1 MNNSSELLVDP
12 VLFGGKWSKLEFEIT
27 LVNGRLPPQRTGCS
41 HNSVLAHKRTVGLF
55 ENLLTS
61 MQLRELVDLTNF
73 LKELFNFLVLT
84 IRSLFFFL
92 STRNVKTL
100 SSEVHSLT
108 NSLYNDH
115 RFHSVSNFY
124 YRSTIMSHFRKVR
137 QVSMK
142 L

>member
-12 VLFGGKWSKLEFEIT
+12 ILFGGKWSKLEFEIT
-27 LVNGRLPPQRTGCS
+27 FVNDRLPPQRTGCS
-41 HNSVLAHKRTVGLF
+41 HNSILAHKRTVGLF

-108 NSLYNDH
+108 NSLYNNH
-115 RFHSVSNFY
+115 RFHSVSIF
-124 YRSTIMSHFRKVR
+124 
-137 QVSMK
+137 
-142 L
+142 